1 MRYLKQFQTFDL
13 KSFLEG
19 KDLIFVDAQD
29 WEEKIKDEN
38 GKETGESELMGTRLS
53 LMISKDR
60 TEYTNPKM
68 SGNRVQTNSKEK
80 FNVKSR
86 RPLSDFDAWQEDDSV
101 MIDLDNY
108 EKATVWG
115 DYSNG
120 LTVIGEV
127 INLDR
132 PEQNKKSDSLNP
144 KENH

>member
-132 PEQNKKSDSLNP
+132 PEQNKKSDSP
-144 KENH
+144 KQENH